1 MSTLK
6 VTNIQHPSASTAA
19 ITLASDGT
27 ATIAGG
33 GGSSAPSLLFK
44 SDFGS
49 VCLTKTGAGTA
60 NVKAGTKVLVGT
72 TLVEFATATSVTMPS
87 LTAGTDYYVY
97 AKSNGTA
104 EAVAASGTWPTP
116 VASPPANS
124 QLIGGFHYAPGGN
137 ATGTSGGDTT
147 PAINEYSM
155 WDLKWRP
162 SALDPRGMTLVADA
176 FWMDIYLLNRAP
188 DTNGTSRNNIAIADG
203 ETGGTTTALIPAK
216 FGGNGSTRYAI
227 QSWWNTAECLM
238 AYGKRLPTVA
248 EAAAAF
254 YGVTE
259 DASRGN
265 DPVTTGLGTTNAG
278 SSNADQKFT
287 SKWGVIQATGVM
299 YVWGQEHGGG
309 TAAASWADTNGDRGQ
324 VYQQENAV
332 RLGGNWASAAYSGSR
347 SAYWSDAPSASN
359 GYIGGR
365 GACDH
370 LLLV

>member
-33 GGSSAPSLLFK
+33 GGSSAPSLLSKADAF
-44 SDFGS
+44 S

-60 NVKAGTKVLVGT
+60 QVKAGTKVLVGT
-72 TLVEFATATSVTMPS
+72 TLVEFASATSVTMPS

-97 AKSNGTA
+97 ALSNGTA
-104 EAVAASGTWPTP
+104 QAVAATGAWPTP
-116 VASPPANS
+116 VGSPPANS

-137 ATGTSGGDTT
+137 ATGTSGGNTT
-147 PAINEYSM
+147 PAINEYSL

-162 SALDPRGMTLVADA
+162 TSLDPRGMTLVADA

-188 DTNGTSRNNIAIADG
+188 DTNGTSKNAVDIADG
-203 ETGGTTTALIPAK
+203 ATGGTTTAIIPAK
-216 FGGNGSTRYAI
+216 FGGNGTTRYAL
-227 QSWWNTAECLM
+227 QDWWSTAECLM

-248 EAAAAF
+248 EAATAF

-259 DASRGN
+259 NVSRGN
-265 DPVTTGLGTTNAG
+265 DPVTTGLGTTNNG
-278 SSNADQKFT
+278 SSNTDEKFT

-309 TAAASWADTNGDRGQ
+309 TAAASWANTNGGRGQ

-332 RLGGNWASAAYSGSR
+332 ILSGAWLSAADSGSR
-347 SAYWSDAPSASN
+347 SAYWSYAPSISN
-359 GYIGGR
+359 NVLGGR

>member
-33 GGSSAPSLLFK
+33 GGSSAPSLLSKADAF
-44 SDFGS
+44 S
-49 VCLTKTGAGTA
+49 VCLTRTGAGTA
-60 NVKAGTKVLVGT
+60 QVKAGTKVLVGT

-97 AKSNGTA
+97 ALSNGTA
-104 EAVAASGTWPTP
+104 QAVAATGAWPTP
-116 VASPPANS
+116 VGSPPANS

-137 ATGTSGGDTT
+137 ATGTSGGNTT
-147 PAINEYSM
+147 PSINEFSL

-162 SALDPRGMTLVADA
+162 TSLDPRGMTLVADA

-188 DTNGTSRNNIAIADG
+188 DTNGTSKNAADIADG
-203 ETGGTTTALIPAK
+203 ATGGTTTAIIPAK
-216 FGGNGSTRYAI
+216 FGGNGTTRYAL
-227 QSWWNTAECLM
+227 QDWWSTAECLM

-248 EAAAAF
+248 EAATAF

-259 DASRGN
+259 NVSRGN

-278 SSNADQKFT
+278 SSQTDEKFT

-309 TAAASWADTNGDRGQ
+309 TAAASWANTNGGRGQ

-332 RLGGNWASAAYSGSR
+332 FLSGHWNAAAYSGSR
-347 SAYWSDAPSASN
+347 SASWNNAPSFSSFL
-359 GYIGGR
+359 IGGR